1 MLCAQA
7 KQTKEFSQHFPLA
20 GRCSAISRK
29 AGLHHTEQLPRK
41 TNAITLNVPPSFFFP
56 QLYMLSM
63 MSYGMGCPFGQLG
76 WLSGLCPLPSSCVPP
91 ASSLAGRCEEQKR
104 PWLCVSTAQRE
115 LKHPCVISA
124 VSSTNPK
131 HSPIPATMKK
141 IYSIP
146 AKTNIKMNVTW
157 QYLW

>member
-63 MSYGMGCPFGQLG
+63 MSYGMEYPFGQLG
-76 WLSGLCPLPSSCVPP
+76 
-91 ASSLAGRCEEQKR
+91 
-104 PWLCVSTAQRE
+104 
-115 LKHPCVISA
+115 SA
-124 VSSTNPK
+124 VLAV
-131 HSPIPATMKK
+131 PAPN
-141 IYSIP
+141 Y
-146 AKTNIKMNVTW
+146 
-157 QYLW
+157 